1 MAPKGSGAAY
11 RISVEKKERAHGVSF
26 QVRLLAKDGSS
37 LHGPLRDSR
46 AAVAADRER
55 IAHAPDWRAELRRL
69 LQEPAQVDGEGPQ
82 TPQRQLED
90 PGRRRMTGKRAAS
103 PRPPPTP
110 GAPSKT
116 RLQTLGTPAAGARG
130 RRTPGSAR
138 SRGPTPRTAGGKQD
152 RFAMTF
158 QDVLAFHKQRDRM
171 PLRKHGGPENDLARR
186 WGKARRPAKLTPA
199 ARGLMMRVY
208 ALAAQAEAAKQ
219 RDSRAARAEQAL
231 LMLHQHWCEGND
243 VHDED
248 RWRQPALHR
257 SRGGQRPYPC
267 LSNLCNTCYLNAP
280 LQCLLHCPAA
290 RAALLGVEGEG
301 EPLVVQDPGATAATR
316 ARLRVD
322 SWSPRAL
329 VEAFIAKHRFEYE
342 LGGCAGASGAL
353 VDMMQDAPSL
363 HNLFHFISSNG
374 EEEVVMR
381 PPYFVDGADDG
392 DDAISPQEFM
402 GIVEGTQKLN
412 MRDLIRR
419 GTSMRALATRPE
431 VLAVYVDPRW
441 RRGDTLFYMSGIG
454 HLPDWGDVPEVA
466 LQVGG
471 EDVVYRL
478 RSYVQCKLP
487 EEKSI
492 APAGLLTDPEGH
504 YVAHFEEGGEWC
516 TADDLGDRAHVARR
530 PPGTHHAMPVLVF
543 LEPVDSRAARAAE
556 CPWPPGQVVDSAG
569 GAGDEGDVSAD
580 GEGCPRL
587 DGGKRLR
594 LRGKQSAAGRQ
605 QSRAGRQQ
613 SRAGRQQERQQS
625 RAGRQQSR
633 AGRQQERQQSRAGR
647 QQSRDDQKRGCRP
660 EEVLRQGRKLK
671 SKGDNADGSRHDAQ
685 NNAAAPVLRSSREA
699 KSLQAA
705 CDARREC
712 GDLFLLL
719 HLLEPLATA
728 DDLLK
733 HYPDFFVYAGDDCAN
748 RWATF
753 LRAPDRPDRLAG
765 RLREA
770 LGVAEEEISDAK
782 RRLESGEWHMHHVA
796 ELLDERLNS
805 AHSAHS
811 AAAAVRLAVG
821 DGPGAQDDGNP
832 LRAHLADAWQHR
844 PCDRGP
850 PRHSAMPARLRDRS
864 EWFQCPAPALH
875 YACRMC
881 EAEFP
886 NREAFKARQGRVHGG
901 QRWYQS
907 QHVARCELEPYQPS
921 PTEER
926 QVVAR
931 FHMSQCCATVDPV
944 DEPFVPKPEPEV
956 QKQLLHAEII
966 GRIIGKIGQWGP
978 AEEVSRQ
985 AADAAESAALAQAA
999 CQTRE
1004 PRAFKACVCSAMQQR
1019 SENLHSE
1026 YLVGDKCTIK
1036 DRAQF
1041 ADCLSAEWYHQRWP
1055 LIPRDEL
1062 MSSAVD
1068 FPRDDCEG
1076 SPTSTKILL
1085 HKRRVPPEALEGKVP
1100 VRVCDDCRGDLWS
1113 DRPRVP
1119 LMALVN
1125 DLWLGRHHPLLRKAA
1140 LAHQMLLALG
1150 RAVSTKIY
1158 LSSKGADK
1166 AVRQGAAIVF
1176 GNGIVDH
1183 AMRSF
1188 PPEPDMLGDT
1198 FVAVFAGADDDEEGI
1213 PLTEEQKQERALRAT
1228 REEVALHVD
1237 KAEYDAQARLLKQR
1251 NYVCND
1257 PGVQCRSDHVD
1268 RFPRQPGVPDFTL
1281 ACAKYVPTDAALDDV
1296 AQAQGPASATTGAQ
1310 AEMSA
1315 AAEDAQE
1322 LTKWLSVLED
1332 HMDDVSELAPLPA
1345 LQGML
1350 ERMESQ
1356 AGRVVAN
1363 ELMSRLEDQGG
1374 GDRALQL
1381 DEIGR
1386 HRLRDLCQE
1395 FHARCR
1401 KISPGEDMAKLRWR
1415 VQALETNNCQAEEGA
1430 GDPARPAGV
1439 AGTPAEDDPRSL
1451 QGPPSPDGQRKAK
1464 LRVPTSRKA
1473 ESWWNPKYWSIARPT
1488 DFCYGDCAW
1497 GLGQLPPDGDE
1508 GPQKQKEGRLCF
1520 SVAHFIKNLLTR
1532 EETEYDVPADEEK
1545 YVARPI
1551 SRFRSSWYDV
1561 HLLCSFWRVTET
1573 TNSTYTFMKTPGAFG
1588 AARACADITPE
1599 MIEEVQLRAQQTGGK
1614 ATLRGILKDKDTPNE
1629 VRKAFA
1635 TLGQAAASQVGSD
1648 GHRRELRGEGEAYAL
1663 RFGPPVQFVTPNLAD
1678 TKQPLILIV
1687 QGEEYTFDNDLTEA
1701 EQVTFSEMSQR
1712 IAVDP
1717 VGQAV
1722 VFELMMRLFFV
1733 HVLGLRPETV
1743 GWRRGE
1749 VRKASEHWISD
1760 GVAAD
1765 LMGVPTVFG
1774 PLAAAFGPVEAQGR
1788 GSLHP
1793 RILIWLLQGQL
1804 RVLLDMLQRDEARFQ
1819 ERLNLWMRQVLQAV
1833 VATQQSAVELL
1844 PLQLQGG
1851 ENKCGVAVPPLPFGP
1866 NEKRYFR
1873 ADGGAEM
1880 ATAEQL
1886 GVEGETEPQELWFY
1900 EPKVDD
1906 YHRAIRPDLPLRNND
1921 GEAVDGD
1928 AAWTEQR
1935 AAENKGYWRRPLS
1948 SSASGIFPRYRGGGT
1963 LAESLPSDEW
1973 IREMCRDARELVIGC
1988 GIHVCSPS
1996 CYKYHSD
2003 ETRGV
2008 QICRHNFYNLVTL
2021 CTWPE
2026 GGDSQECR
2034 LRTRG
2039 MALRGCIGIF
2049 RETDYGMAG
2058 RVAIFQLHPG
2068 ETSTKYAAVVSARC
2082 NVDVQDMTG
2091 APPRLWMDASELEPP
2106 AIEEDRKSYNHGLYP
2121 QRYADFSVGAR
2132 DDWGWFQHLNTT
2144 SAEKELANRDS
2155 PAVDD
2160 GDVARADLQGDL
2172 ERHALATFVDAH
2184 NTSYCVNSYTTKV
2197 NPSMDDVLCK
2207 LLDGVRRLKSQWDD
2221 REAQAAGGAGDEAQS
2236 TAAGK
2241 RKEDFKRTLQVLARF
2256 ETCFRRASWKS
2267 GSEMVFP
2274 MLFGHLSFMTHR
2286 CWKVFMRKSIYL
2298 AAESWSRRYGQ
2309 ADAAESAPAASI
2321 TYAVPGTGQQVTM
2334 PGWREVQR
2342 EGETVYV
2349 SPDGEE
2355 FDAIEYAHQAFQIA
2369 NASGGSMRDVT
2380 KALNRMREGEAEEVP
2395 EAPGP
2400 TVEGLAQGKFRGAV
2414 LSQHDDWMHRGDHP
2428 IVRDMSLYVYSIWV
2442 YRVELPLHALPAG
2455 ELDPEGSGG
2464 RTLHVDIAFDS
2475 SYSAARNWAQR
2486 LAVEPRIPKADGF
2499 QFVSA
2504 ESNVETHYLM
2514 KSVLL
2519 RPVHLPDADGPNDT
2533 KELRY
2538 LRAYEHLRAAPE
2550 GELEWPAQP

>member
-1 MAPKGSGAAY
+1 MARAAGAAAL
-11 RISVEKKERAHGVSF
+11 RGTRPTRPLTDDLRSWT
-26 QVRLLAKDGSS
+26 
-37 LHGPLRDSR
+37 GPLSR
-46 AAVAADRER
+46 GDRPESETLQLARNFAAATADKVCLLRMPETER
-55 IAHAPDWRAELRRL
+55 RAELRRL
-69 LQEPAQVDGEGPQ
+69 RAQHAQCPGDGPQ
-82 TPQRQLED
+82 TPRRQQD
-90 PGRRRMTGKRAAS
+90 CPPRRRRHPGIGPEAGRSADTGRLGRGQAPPADSRDCS
-103 PRPPPTP
+103 PP
-110 GAPSKT
+110 GPDSSDS
-116 RLQTLGTPAAGARG
+116 G
-130 RRTPGSAR
+130 
-138 SRGPTPRTAGGKQD
+138 RGPED
-152 RFAMTF
+152 
-158 QDVLAFHKQRDRM
+158 
-171 PLRKHGGPENDLARR
+171 DLARR
-186 WGKARRPAKLTPA
+186 WQRWRGTSRLQPA
-199 ARGLMMRVY
+199 AQVLKERID
-208 ALAAQAEAAKQ
+208 ALVQAGRE
-219 RDSRAARAEQAL
+219 SRLEDERAEGAEQAL
-231 LMLHQHWCEGND
+231 RMLHQHWREGND

-248 RWRQPALHR
+248 RWRHPALHR
-257 SRGGQRPYPC
+257 SRGGQRPYPG

-280 LQCLLHCPAA
+280 LQCLPHCPAA
-290 RAALLGVEGEG
+290 RAALLGAEGQG
-301 EPLVVQDPGATAATR
+301 EPLILQELRALATACVRGAPPSL
-316 ARLRVD
+316 AEGDGGAAPAPARVD
-322 SWSPRAL
+322 RWSPH
-329 VEAFIAKHRFEYE
+329 AFVDAFLAKHWVDFK
-342 LGGCAGASGAL
+342 LGRYADASEAL
-353 VDMMQDAPSL
+353 SFILEDAPGLASL
-363 HNLFHFISSNG
+363 FQTG
-374 EEEVVMR
+374 CDEEAMMR
-381 PPYFVDGADDG
+381 LPAFVDGADDG
-392 DDAISPQEFM
+392 DDALSPQDFFLDGGAQRLDVRE
-402 GIVEGTQKLN
+402 L
-412 MRDLIRR
+412 LRR
-419 GTSMRALATRPE
+419 GASM
-431 VLAVYVDPRW
+431 
-441 RRGDTLFYMSGIG
+441 
-454 HLPDWGDVPEVA
+454 
-466 LQVGG
+466 GG
-471 EDVVYRL
+471 RL
-478 RSYVQCKLP
+478 RSKP
-487 EEKSI
+487 ELLAVHVPQRWERGDGAALFLGGCDI
-492 APAGLLTDPEGH
+492 APYWGDLPEGH
-504 YVAHFEEGGEWC
+504 FVAHFEEDGSWY
-516 TADDLGDRAHVARR
+516 TAVDLGDRPHVVQWA
-530 PPGTHHAMPVLVF
+530 PGTEHKIPCMIF
-543 LEPVDSRAARAAE
+543 LEKVDSRAARAEA
-556 CPWPPGQVVDSAG
+556 CPWPPGPVVDGAEGAG
-569 GAGDEGDVSAD
+569 GDGDGDADGEDSPGLDGECDEEEEDGAGDAGVPGARKRPAASTRSGA
-580 GEGCPRL
+580 PAT
-587 DGGKRLR
+587 KRLR

-613 SRAGRQQERQQS
+613 SRAGRQQQQSRAGSQQSRAGRRQQQS
-625 RAGRQQSR
+625 RAGRQQAR
-633 AGRQQERQQSRAGR
+633 E
-647 QQSRDDQKRGCRP
+647 DQKRGCKP
-660 EEVLRQGRKLK
+660 EEVLRQGRKPK
-671 SKGDNADGSRHDAQ
+671 SKCDNADGSRQDSQ

-699 KSLQAA
+699 KSLQTASEE
-705 CDARREC
+705 RRLC

-719 HLLEPLATA
+719 HLLEPLVAA

-733 HYPDFFVYAGDDCAN
+733 HYPDFFVYAGDDCTR

-753 LRAPDRPDRLAG
+753 LQAPDRPDKLAG
-765 RLREA
+765 TP
-770 LGVAEEEISDAK
+770 
-782 RRLESGEWHMHHVA
+782 ESGEWHVHHVA
-796 ELLDERLNS
+796 ELLDERLGS
-805 AHSAHS
+805 AHGAPSV
-811 AAAAVRLAVG
+811 AAAARLAASDASAALG
-821 DGPGAQDDGNP
+821 DGNP
-832 LRAHLADAWQHR
+832 LRAHLAEAWQR
-844 PCDRGP
+844 
-850 PRHSAMPARLRDRS
+850 
-864 EWFQCPAPALH
+864 
-875 YACRMC
+875 
-881 EAEFP
+881 
-886 NREAFKARQGRVHGG
+886 REAFKARQGRVHGG

-907 QHVARCELEPYQPS
+907 QYVARCELGPYQPS

-931 FHMSQCCATVDPV
+931 FHISQCCATVDPV

-966 GRIIGKIGQWGP
+966 GRIAGKIGQGGP
-978 AEEVSRQ
+978 AEEISLQ
-985 AADAAESAALAQAA
+985 AAGAAESAARAQAA
-999 CQTRE
+999 CQARG
-1004 PRAFKACVCSAMQQR
+1004 PRAFQACVCCAMQQW

-1062 MSSAVD
+1062 MSSAVN
-1068 FPRDDCEG
+1068 FPHDDCEG

-1100 VRVCDDCRGDLWS
+1100 VKVCDDCRKVLWS
-1113 DRPRVP
+1113 DHPKVP

-1140 LAHQMLLALG
+1140 LAHQLLLALG
-1150 RAVSTKIY
+1150 RVVSTKIY

-1166 AVRQGAAIVF
+1166 AVRQEQQSRRQKFLQYAMQGTAIVF
-1176 GNGIVDH
+1176 GNGNVDH
-1183 AMRSF
+1183 ATRSF
-1188 PPEPDMLGDT
+1188 PPEPDMLRDT
-1198 FVAVFAGADDDEEGI
+1198 FVAVCAGADDDEEGA
-1213 PLTEEQKQERALRAT
+1213 PLTEEQKQERALRAM

-1237 KAEYDAQARLLKQR
+1237 KAEYDAQARLLKQH
-1251 NYVCND
+1251 NYVYND
-1257 PGVQCRSDHVD
+1257 PGVQYRSDLVD
-1268 RFPRQPGVPDFTL
+1268 RFPPQPGVPDFML

-1332 HMDDVSELAPLPA
+1332 HMDDVSELTSLPA

-1374 GDRALQL
+1374 DDRALQL

-1386 HRLRDLCQE
+1386 CRLRDLCQE

-1401 KISPGEDMAKLRWR
+1401 KISPGEDMAKLHWR

-1430 GDPARPAGV
+1430 GDLARSAGV

-1451 QGPPSPDGQRKAK
+1451 QGPPGPDGQRK
-1464 LRVPTSRKA
+1464 
-1473 ESWWNPKYWSIARPT
+1473 ARPT
-1488 DFCYGDCAW
+1488 DFCYRDCAW

-1508 GPQKQKEGRLCF
+1508 DPQRQKEARLCF

-1532 EETEYDVPADEEK
+1532 EEMEYDVPSDEEK
-1545 YVARPI
+1545 HVARPI
-1551 SRFRSSWYDV
+1551 SRFRSCWYDA

-1614 ATLRGILKDKDTPNE
+1614 ATLHGILKDKDTPNE

-1635 TLGQAAASQVGSD
+1635 TLGQATAGQVGSD
-1648 GHRRELRGEGEAYAL
+1648 GHRRELRGEGEAHAL

-1712 IAVDP
+1712 ITADP

-1765 LMGVPTVFG
+1765 LMGAPTVFG

-1793 RILIWLLQGQL
+1793 HILIWLLQGQL

-1819 ERLNLWMRQVLQAV
+1819 ERLNLWMRQVVQAV

-1851 ENKCGVAVPPLPFGP
+1851 ENKCGVTVPPLPFGP

-1886 GVEGETEPQELWFY
+1886 GDGGETEPQELWFY
-1900 EPKVDD
+1900 E
-1906 YHRAIRPDLPLRNND
+1906 
-1921 GEAVDGD
+1921 
-1928 AAWTEQR
+1928 
-1935 AAENKGYWRRPLS
+1935 
-1948 SSASGIFPRYRGGGT
+1948 SGF
-1963 LAESLPSDEW
+1963 A
-1973 IREMCRDARELVIGC
+1973 MCRDVRELVIGC

-2003 ETRGV
+2003 RTRGS
-2008 QICRHNFYNLVTL
+2008 QICRHNFYNLVKL
-2021 CTWPE
+2021 CTWTE
-2026 GGDSQECR
+2026 GEDSRECR

-2039 MALRGCIGIF
+2039 KALRGCIGIF

-2058 RVAIFQLHPG
+2058 RIVTFQLHPG
-2068 ETSTKYAAVVSARC
+2068 ETSTKYAALVAARC
-2082 NVDVQDMTG
+2082 NVDVQDMRRVL
-2091 APPRLWMDASELEPP
+2091 PPRLWMDASELEPP
-2106 AIEEDRKSYNHGLYP
+2106 ANEEDRKSYNHGLYP

-2132 DDWGWFQHLNTT
+2132 EDWGWFQHLNTT
-2144 SAEKELANRDS
+2144 PAEKWDLVVLTDLHGIYRTLANRDS
-2155 PAVDD
+2155 PAVDS
-2160 GDVARADLQGDL
+2160 GDAARADLQRDL

-2184 NTSYCVNSYTTKV
+2184 NTSYYVNSYTTKV
-2197 NPSMDDVLCK
+2197 KPSMDDVLCK

-2221 REAQAAGGAGDEAQS
+2221 KEAQAAGDAGDEAQS

-2274 MLFGHLSFMTHR
+2274 MLFGHLSFMSHR

-2298 AAESWSRRYGQ
+2298 AAETWRRRHGQ
-2309 ADAAESAPAASI
+2309 ADTAESAPAASI
-2321 TYAVPGTGQQVTM
+2321 TYAVPGTGQQVAM

-2355 FDAIEYAHQAFQIA
+2355 FDTIEYAHQAFQIA
-2369 NASGGSMRDVT
+2369 SASGSSLRDVT
-2380 KALNRMREGEAEEVP
+2380 KALNKLREGEAEEVP

-2475 SYSAARNWAQR
+2475 SYSAARNWTQR
-2486 LAVEPRIPKADGF
+2486 LAVEPRIPKAEGF

-2538 LRAYEHLRAAPE
+2538 LRAYEHLCAAPE
-2550 GELEWPAQP
+2550 GEP

>member
-1 MAPKGSGAAY
+1 
-11 RISVEKKERAHGVSF
+11 
-26 QVRLLAKDGSS
+26 
-37 LHGPLRDSR
+37 
-46 AAVAADRER
+46 
-55 IAHAPDWRAELRRL
+55 ELR
-69 LQEPAQVDGEGPQ
+69 
-82 TPQRQLED
+82 
-90 PGRRRMTGKRAAS
+90 
-103 PRPPPTP
+103 
-110 GAPSKT
+110 
-116 RLQTLGTPAAGARG
+116 
-130 RRTPGSAR
+130 
-138 SRGPTPRTAGGKQD
+138 
-152 RFAMTF
+152 
-158 QDVLAFHKQRDRM
+158 
-171 PLRKHGGPENDLARR
+171 
-186 WGKARRPAKLTPA
+186 
-199 ARGLMMRVY
+199 
-208 ALAAQAEAAKQ
+208 ALAAACVRGVPPPAEDVGGAAPAPV
-219 RDSRAARAEQAL
+219 RL
-231 LMLHQHWCEGND
+231 
-243 VHDED
+243 D
-248 RWRQPALHR
+248 RWSPHAF
-257 SRGGQRPYPC
+257 
-267 LSNLCNTCYLNAP
+267 
-280 LQCLLHCPAA
+280 
-290 RAALLGVEGEG
+290 
-301 EPLVVQDPGATAATR
+301 
-316 ARLRVD
+316 VD
-322 SWSPRAL
+322 
-329 VEAFIAKHRFEYE
+329 AFLAKHWVDFR
-342 LGGCAGASGAL
+342 LGKCADASEAL
-353 VDMMQDAPSL
+353 SFILEDAPGLASL
-363 HNLFHFISSNG
+363 FQTG
-374 EEEVVMR
+374 CDEEAMMR
-381 PPYFVDGADDG
+381 LPAFVDEADDG
-392 DDAISPQEFM
+392 DDALSPQDFFLDGGAQRLDVRE
-402 GIVEGTQKLN
+402 L
-412 MRDLIRR
+412 LRR
-419 GTSMRALATRPE
+419 GASMGGRLRSKPE
-431 VLAVYVDPRW
+431 LLAVHVPQRW
-441 RRGDTLFYMSGIG
+441 ERGDGTALFFGGCDIAAY
-454 HLPDWGDVPEVA
+454 WGELLEVA
-466 LQVGG
+466 LRAGE
-471 EDVVYRL
+471 EDVAYRL
-478 RSYVQCKLP
+478 RAYVQY
-487 EEKSI
+487 I
-492 APAGLLTDPEGH
+492 APEGSNAVPSHVLNDPQGH
-504 YVAHFEEGGEWC
+504 FVAHFEEDGSWY
-516 TADDLGDRAHVARR
+516 TADDLGDRPHVVQWA
-530 PPGTHHAMPVLVF
+530 PGTEHKIPCIIF
-543 LEPVDSRAARAAE
+543 LEKVGSRAARFAA
-556 CPWPPGQVVDSAG
+556 CPWPPGPVVDSAEGGDGDVDAGGEDSLGLGGASDMDEGG
-569 GAGDEGDVSAD
+569 GAGDVGALGARKRPAASARS
-580 GEGCPRL
+580 GAPPK
-587 DGGKRLR
+587 KRLR
-594 LRGKQSAAGRQ
+594 LRGKQSVAGRRDGRSRAGRQQQ
-605 QSRAGRQQ
+605 QSRAGRQQQQ
-613 SRAGRQQERQQS
+613 SRAGRQQEDKQ
-625 RAGRQQSR
+625 
-633 AGRQQERQQSRAGR
+633 
-647 QQSRDDQKRGCRP
+647 RGCKP
-660 EEVLRQGRKLK
+660 EETLRQGRRPK
-671 SKGDNADGSRHDAQ
+671 SKGDNADGSRQDAQ
-685 NNAAAPVLRSSREA
+685 NNAAAPVLRSGREA

-705 CDARREC
+705 GEERRKC

-719 HLLEPLATA
+719 HLLEPLAAA
-728 DDLLK
+728 DDLLR
-733 HYPDFFVYAGDDCAN
+733 HYPDFFVYAGDDCTK

-753 LRAPDRPDRLAG
+753 LQAPDRPEKLAG

-770 LGVAEEEISDAK
+770 LGVTEEEISDGK
-782 RRLESGEWHMHHVA
+782 RRLETGEWHVHHVA
-796 ELLDERLNS
+796 ELLDERLDPARS
-805 AHSAHS
+805 THSV
-811 AAAAVRLAVG
+811 AAAVRLAAG
-821 DGPGAQDDGNP
+821 EGSAALGDGNP
-832 LRAHLADAWQHR
+832 LRAHLSDAWQRR
-844 PCDRGP
+844 PCNRGP

-864 EWFQCPAPALH
+864 DWFQCPAPALQ

-886 NREAFKARQGRVHGG
+886 NREAFKAHQSRVHGG

-907 QHVARCELEPYQPS
+907 QYVARCELEPYQPS

-931 FHMSQCCATVDPV
+931 FHISQSCATVDPV
-944 DEPFVPKPEPEV
+944 DEPFVPKLNSEV
-956 QKQLLHAEII
+956 QKQLLHSEIV
-966 GRIIGKIGQWGP
+966 GRIAGEIGQAP
-978 AEEVSRQ
+978 LSEEVSRQ
-985 AADAAESAALAQAA
+985 AADAAESAARALAA
-999 CQTRE
+999 CQARE
-1004 PRAFKACVCSAMQQR
+1004 PRAFQACVCCAMQQW

-1026 YLVGDKCTIK
+1026 LLVGDKCAIK

-1068 FPRDDCEG
+1068 FPHDDCEG

-1100 VRVCDDCRGDLWS
+1100 VKVCEDCRRDLWS
-1113 DRPRVP
+1113 DHPKVP

-1140 LAHQMLLALG
+1140 LAHQLLLALG
-1150 RAVSTKIY
+1150 RVVSTKIY

-1166 AVRQGAAIVF
+1166 AVRQEQQSWRQKFLQYAMQGTAIVF
-1176 GNGIVDH
+1176 GNGNVDH

-1213 PLTEEQKQERALRAT
+1213 PLTDEQKQERALRAM

-1237 KAEYDAQARLLKQR
+1237 KAEYDAQARLLKQH
-1251 NYVCND
+1251 NYVYND
-1257 PGVQCRSDHVD
+1257 PSVQYRSDLVD
-1268 RFPRQPGVPDFTL
+1268 RFPPQPGVPDFML
-1281 ACAKYVPTDAALDDV
+1281 ACAKYVSTDAALDDV

-1332 HMDDVSELAPLPA
+1332 HMDDVSELTSLPA

-1374 GDRALQL
+1374 EDRALQL

-1401 KISPGEDMAKLRWR
+1401 KISPGEDMAKLHWR
-1415 VQALETNNCQAEEGA
+1415 VQALETNNCQAEESVS
-1430 GDPARPAGV
+1430 DLARSAGV
-1439 AGTPAEDDPRSL
+1439 AGTPAEEDPRPL
-1451 QGPPSPDGQRKAK
+1451 QGPPGSDGQRKAR

-1508 GPQKQKEGRLCF
+1508 DPQKQKEARLCF

-1532 EETEYDVPADEEK
+1532 EEMEYDVPADDEK

-1573 TNSTYTFMKTPGAFG
+1573 TNSTYAFMKTPGAFG

-1614 ATLRGILKDKDTPNE
+1614 ATLHGILKDKDTPNE

-1635 TLGQAAASQVGSD
+1635 TLGQATASQVGSD
-1648 GHRRELRGEGEAYAL
+1648 GHRRELRGEGEAYTL

-1687 QGEEYTFDNDLTEA
+1687 QGEEYAFDNDLTEA

-1712 IAVDP
+1712 IAADP

-1749 VRKASEHWISD
+1749 VRKASEHWVSD

-1765 LMGVPTVFG
+1765 LMGAPTVFG

-1793 RILIWLLQGQL
+1793 HILIWLLQGQL
-1804 RVLLDMLQRDEARFQ
+1804 RVLLDMLQRGEARFQ
-1819 ERLNLWMRQVLQAV
+1819 ERLNLWMRQVVQAV

-1886 GVEGETEPQELWFY
+1886 GAEGETEPQELWFY
-1900 EPKVDD
+1900 VPKVDD
-1906 YHRAIRPDLPLRNND
+1906 YHRAIRPDLPLRNNK
-1921 GEAVDGD
+1921 GETVDGD

-1935 AAENKGYWRRPLS
+1935 AAESKGYWRQPLS

-1963 LAESLPSDEW
+1963 LAESLPSEEW
-1973 IREMCRDARELVIGC
+1973 IREMCHDARELVIGC

-2003 ETRGV
+2003 KTRGT
-2008 QICRHNFYNLVTL
+2008 QICRHNFYNIVTL

-2026 GGDSQECR
+2026 GGEDSQECR

-2039 MALRGCIGIF
+2039 KALRGCIGIY

-2058 RVAIFQLHPG
+2058 RIAPIQLHPG

-2082 NVDVQDMTG
+2082 NVDVQDMRRVL
-2091 APPRLWMDASELEPP
+2091 PPHLWMEASELEPP
-2106 AIEEDRKSYNHGLYP
+2106 ANEEDRKSYNHGLYP

-2132 DDWGWFQHLNTT
+2132 EDWGWFQHLNTT
-2144 SAEKELANRDS
+2144 SAEKWDPVVVTDWHEIFSELANLDCL
-2155 PAVDD
+2155 AVDSD
-2160 GDVARADLQGDL
+2160 SAARANLQRDL

-2184 NTSYCVNSYTTKV
+2184 NTSYYVNSYTTKV

-2241 RKEDFKRTLQVLARF
+2241 RREDFKRTLQVLARF

-2298 AAESWSRRYGQ
+2298 AAESWRRRYGQ
-2309 ADAAESAPAASI
+2309 ADTAESAPAASI
-2321 TYAVPGTGQQVTM
+2321 THAVPGTGQQVAM

-2342 EGETVYV
+2342 EGEAVYI

-2355 FDAIEYAHQAFQIA
+2355 FDTIEYAHQAFQIA
-2369 NASGGSMRDVT
+2369 SASGGSLRDVT

-2395 EAPGP
+2395 ETPGP

-2442 YRVELPLHALPAG
+2442 YRAELPLHAPPAG

-2475 SYSAARNWAQR
+2475 SYSAARNWTQR
-2486 LAVEPRIPKADGF
+2486 LAVEPRIPKPDGF
-2499 QFVSA
+2499 QFVSV
-2504 ESNVETHYLM
+2504 ESNAETHYLM

-2519 RPVHLPDADGPNDT
+2519 RPVHLPDADVPNDT

-2538 LRAYEHLRAAPE
+2538 LRAYEHLCAAPE
-2550 GELEWPAQP
+2550 GEPEWPAQPCAQCAELGNWLDSMLTVQEYLALETTKTAANFDGISKVEAQGIRAQDGFAKLGANVVLEHHFDPETLGQILRFDTAERTQAFVKELKKAVMKMFCNTPLVFELQASNRFKDTKLRDLMAFLRKPGKQGGPI

>member
-1 MAPKGSGAAY
+1 GGVWEAVGLGFSPSLEELRALATACVRGAPPSLAEGDGGAAPAPA
-11 RISVEKKERAHGVSF
+11 RVDRWSPHAFVDAF
-26 QVRLLAKDGSS
+26 LAKHWVDFKLG
-37 LHGPLRDSR
+37 RY
-46 AAVAADRER
+46 ADASEALSF
-55 IAHAPDWRAELRRL
+55 I
-69 LQEPAQVDGEGPQ
+69 
-82 TPQRQLED
+82 LED
-90 PGRRRMTGKRAAS
+90 APGLASLFQTGCDEEA
-103 PRPPPTP
+103 
-110 GAPSKT
+110 
-116 RLQTLGTPAAGARG
+116 
-130 RRTPGSAR
+130 
-138 SRGPTPRTAGGKQD
+138 
-152 RFAMTF
+152 
-158 QDVLAFHKQRDRM
+158 
-171 PLRKHGGPENDLARR
+171 
-186 WGKARRPAKLTPA
+186 
-199 ARGLMMRVY
+199 MMR
-208 ALAAQAEAAKQ
+208 L
-219 RDSRAARAEQAL
+219 
-231 LMLHQHWCEGND
+231 
-243 VHDED
+243 
-248 RWRQPALHR
+248 PA
-257 SRGGQRPYPC
+257 
-267 LSNLCNTCYLNAP
+267 
-280 LQCLLHCPAA
+280 
-290 RAALLGVEGEG
+290 
-301 EPLVVQDPGATAATR
+301 
-316 ARLRVD
+316 
-322 SWSPRAL
+322 
-329 VEAFIAKHRFEYE
+329 
-342 LGGCAGASGAL
+342 
-353 VDMMQDAPSL
+353 
-363 HNLFHFISSNG
+363 
-374 EEEVVMR
+374 
-381 PPYFVDGADDG
+381 FVDGADDG
-392 DDAISPQEFM
+392 DDALSPQDFFLDGGAQRLDVRE
-402 GIVEGTQKLN
+402 L
-412 MRDLIRR
+412 LRR
-419 GTSMRALATRPE
+419 GASMGGRLRSKPE
-431 VLAVYVDPRW
+431 LLAVHVPQRW
-441 RRGDTLFYMSGIG
+441 ERGDGAALFLGGCDIAPY
-454 HLPDWGDVPEVA
+454 WGDLPEVA
-466 LQVGG
+466 LRAGE
-471 EDVVYRL
+471 EDVAYRL
-478 RSYVQCKLP
+478 RAYVQYILP
-487 EEKSI
+487 EGSEAVPSHF
-492 APAGLLTDPEGH
+492 LNDPQGH
-504 YVAHFEEGGEWC
+504 FVAHFEEDGSWY
-516 TADDLGDRAHVARR
+516 TADDLGDRPHVVQWA
-530 PPGTHHAMPVLVF
+530 PGTEHKIPCMIF
-543 LEPVDSRAARAAE
+543 LEKVDSRAARAEA
-556 CPWPPGQVVDSAG
+556 CPWPPGPVVDGAEGAG
-569 GAGDEGDVSAD
+569 GDGDGDADGEDSPGLDGECDEEEDGAGDAGVPGARKRPAASTRSGA
-580 GEGCPRL
+580 PAK
-587 DGGKRLR
+587 KRLR

-613 SRAGRQQERQQS
+613 SRAGRQQQQS

-633 AGRQQERQQSRAGR
+633 AGRQQQQSRAGR
-647 QQSRDDQKRGCRP
+647 QQAREDQKRGCKP
-660 EEVLRQGRKLK
+660 EEVLRQGRKPK
-671 SKGDNADGSRHDAQ
+671 SKGDNADGSRQDAQ

-699 KSLQAA
+699 KSLQTASEE
-705 CDARREC
+705 RRLC

-719 HLLEPLATA
+719 HLLEPLVAA

-733 HYPDFFVYAGDDCAN
+733 HYPDFFVYAGDDCTR

-753 LRAPDRPDRLAG
+753 LQAPDRPDKLAG

-770 LGVAEEEISDAK
+770 LGVTENEISDAK
-782 RRLESGEWHMHHVA
+782 RRLESGEWHVHHVA
-796 ELLDERLNS
+796 ELLDERLGS
-805 AHSAHS
+805 AHGAPSV
-811 AAAAVRLAVG
+811 AAAARLAASDASAALG
-821 DGPGAQDDGNP
+821 DGNP
-832 LRAHLADAWQHR
+832 LRAHLAEAWQRR
-844 PCDRGP
+844 PCNRGP
-850 PRHSAMPARLRDRS
+850 PRRAAMPARLRDRS
-864 EWFQCPAPALH
+864 DWFQCPAPALH

-886 NREAFKARQGRVHGG
+886 NREAFKAHQGRVHGG

-907 QHVARCELEPYQPS
+907 QYVARCELEPYQPS
-921 PTEER
+921 PTEEG

-931 FHMSQCCATVDPV
+931 FHISQCCATVDPV

-966 GRIIGKIGQWGP
+966 GRIAGKIGQGGP
-978 AEEVSRQ
+978 AEEIPLQ
-985 AADAAESAALAQAA
+985 AAGAAESAARAQAA
-999 CQTRE
+999 CRARE
-1004 PRAFKACVCSAMQQR
+1004 PRAFQACVCCAMQQW

-1026 YLVGDKCTIK
+1026 YLVGDKCTVK

-1062 MSSAVD
+1062 MSSAVN
-1068 FPRDDCEG
+1068 FPHDDCEG

-1100 VRVCDDCRGDLWS
+1100 VKVCDDCRKVPWS
-1113 DRPRVP
+1113 DHPKVP

-1125 DLWLGRHHPLLRKAA
+1125 DLWLGRHRPLLRKAA
-1140 LAHQMLLALG
+1140 LAHQLLLALG
-1150 RAVSTKIY
+1150 RVVSTKIY

-1166 AVRQGAAIVF
+1166 AVRQEQQSWRQKFLQYAMQGTAIVF
-1176 GNGIVDH
+1176 GNGNVDH

-1188 PPEPDMLGDT
+1188 PPEPDMLRDT
-1198 FVAVFAGADDDEEGI
+1198 FVAVFAGADDDEEGA
-1213 PLTEEQKQERALRAT
+1213 PLTEEQKQERALRAM
-1228 REEVALHVD
+1228 REEVALRVD
-1237 KAEYDAQARLLKQR
+1237 KAECDAQARLLKQH

-1257 PGVQCRSDHVD
+1257 PGVQCRSDLVD
-1268 RFPRQPGVPDFTL
+1268 RFPPQPGVPDFML

-1296 AQAQGPASATTGAQ
+1296 AQSQGPASATTGAQ

-1332 HMDDVSELAPLPA
+1332 HMDDVSELTSLPA

-1374 GDRALQL
+1374 DDRALQL

-1386 HRLRDLCQE
+1386 GRLRDLCQE

-1401 KISPGEDMAKLRWR
+1401 KISPGEDMAKLHWR

-1430 GDPARPAGV
+1430 GDLARSAGV

-1451 QGPPSPDGQRKAK
+1451 QGPPGPDGQRKAR

-1488 DFCYGDCAW
+1488 DFCYGD
-1497 GLGQLPPDGDE
+1497 
-1508 GPQKQKEGRLCF
+1508 PQRQKEARLCF

-1532 EETEYDVPADEEK
+1532 EEMEYDVPSDEEK

-1551 SRFRSSWYDV
+1551 SRFRSCWYDV

-1573 TNSTYTFMKTPGAFG
+1573 TNSTYTLMKTPGAFG

-1599 MIEEVQLRAQQTGGK
+1599 MIEEVQLRAQQAGGK
-1614 ATLRGILKDKDTPNE
+1614 ATLHGILKDKDTPNE

-1635 TLGQAAASQVGSD
+1635 TLGQATAGQVGSD
-1648 GHRRELRGEGEAYAL
+1648 GHRRELRGEGEAYTL

-1712 IAVDP
+1712 ITADP

-1749 VRKASEHWISD
+1749 VRKASGHWISD

-1793 RILIWLLQGQL
+1793 HILIWLLQGQL

-1819 ERLNLWMRQVLQAV
+1819 ERLNLWMRQVVQAV

-1851 ENKCGVAVPPLPFGP
+1851 ENKCGVTVPPLPFGP
-1866 NEKRYFR
+1866 NEKQYFR

-1886 GVEGETEPQELWFY
+1886 GDGGETEPQELWFY

-1906 YHRAIRPDLPLRNND
+1906 YHRAIRPDLPLRNNG
-1921 GEAVDGD
+1921 GEIV
-1928 AAWTEQR
+1928 
-1935 AAENKGYWRRPLS
+1935 GYWRRPLS

-1963 LAESLPSDEW
+1963 LAKSLPSEEW
-1973 IREMCRDARELVIGC
+1973 IREMCRDVRELVIGC

-1996 CYKYHSD
+1996 CYKYKYHSD
-2003 ETRGV
+2003 RTRGS

-2021 CTWPE
+2021 CTWTE
-2026 GGDSQECR
+2026 GEDSRECR

-2039 MALRGCIGIF
+2039 KALRGCIGIF

-2058 RVAIFQLHPG
+2058 RIVTFQLHPG
-2068 ETSTKYAAVVSARC
+2068 ETSTKYAALVAARC
-2082 NVDVQDMTG
+2082 NVDVQDMRRVL
-2091 APPRLWMDASELEPP
+2091 PPRLWMDASELEPP
-2106 AIEEDRKSYNHGLYP
+2106 ANEEDRKSYNHGLYP

-2132 DDWGWFQHLNTT
+2132 EDWGWFQHLNTT
-2144 SAEKELANRDS
+2144 PAEKWDLVVVTDWHGIYRTLANRDS
-2155 PAVDD
+2155 PAVDS
-2160 GDVARADLQGDL
+2160 GDAARADLQRDL
-2172 ERHALATFVDAH
+2172 ERHALATFVGAH
-2184 NTSYCVNSYTTKV
+2184 NASYYVNSYTTKV

-2221 REAQAAGGAGDEAQS
+2221 KGAQAAGDAGDEAQS

-2298 AAESWSRRYGQ
+2298 AAESWRRRHGQ

-2321 TYAVPGTGQQVTM
+2321 TYAVPGTGQQVAM

-2355 FDAIEYAHQAFQIA
+2355 FDTIEYAHQAFQIA
-2369 NASGGSMRDVT
+2369 NASGSSLRDVT
-2380 KALNRMREGEAEEVP
+2380 KALNKLREGEAEEVP

-2475 SYSAARNWAQR
+2475 SYSAARNWTQR
-2486 LAVEPRIPKADGF
+2486 LAVEPRIPKAEGF

-2519 RPVHLPDADGPNDT
+2519 RPVRLPDADGPNDT

-2538 LRAYEHLRAAPE
+2538 LRAYEHLCAAPE
-2550 GELEWPAQP
+2550 GEP

>member
-1 MAPKGSGAAY
+1 DVGGAAP
-11 RISVEKKERAHGVSF
+11 AP
-26 QVRLLAKDGSS
+26 VRVDRWSPHAFVDAFLAKHFLFKLGRYED
-37 LHGPLRDSR
+37 
-46 AAVAADRER
+46 AREALSF
-55 IAHAPDWRAELRRL
+55 I
-69 LQEPAQVDGEGPQ
+69 
-82 TPQRQLED
+82 LED
-90 PGRRRMTGKRAAS
+90 APGLASLFQTGY
-103 PRPPPTP
+103 
-110 GAPSKT
+110 
-116 RLQTLGTPAAGARG
+116 
-130 RRTPGSAR
+130 
-138 SRGPTPRTAGGKQD
+138 D
-152 RFAMTF
+152 
-158 QDVLAFHKQRDRM
+158 D
-171 PLRKHGGPENDLARR
+171 
-186 WGKARRPAKLTPA
+186 
-199 ARGLMMRVY
+199 
-208 ALAAQAEAAKQ
+208 
-219 RDSRAARAEQAL
+219 
-231 LMLHQHWCEGND
+231 
-243 VHDED
+243 
-248 RWRQPALHR
+248 
-257 SRGGQRPYPC
+257 
-267 LSNLCNTCYLNAP
+267 
-280 LQCLLHCPAA
+280 
-290 RAALLGVEGEG
+290 
-301 EPLVVQDPGATAATR
+301 
-316 ARLRVD
+316 
-322 SWSPRAL
+322 
-329 VEAFIAKHRFEYE
+329 
-342 LGGCAGASGAL
+342 
-353 VDMMQDAPSL
+353 
-363 HNLFHFISSNG
+363 
-374 EEEVVMR
+374 EEVTMR
-381 PPYFVDGADDG
+381 LPAFVDGADDG
-392 DDAISPQEFM
+392 DDALSPQDFFLA
-402 GIVEGTQKLN
+402 GGAQRLD
-412 MRDLIRR
+412 MRELLRR
-419 GTSMRALATRPE
+419 GASMGGRLRSKPE
-431 VLAVYVDPRW
+431 LLAVHVPQRW
-441 RRGDTLFYMSGIG
+441 ERGDSTALYLGGCDIA
-454 HLPDWGDVPEVA
+454 PYWGELPEVA
-466 LQVGG
+466 LRAGE
-471 EDVVYRL
+471 EDVAYRL
-478 RSYVQCKLP
+478 RAYVQY
-487 EEKSI
+487 I
-492 APAGLLTDPEGH
+492 QPEGSEAVPSH
-504 YVAHFEEGGEWC
+504 VLNDPHGHFVAHFEEDGSWH
-516 TADDLGDRAHVARR
+516 TADDLGDRPHVVQWA
-530 PPGTHHAMPVLVF
+530 PGTQHKIPCMIF
-543 LEPVDSRAARAAE
+543 LEKVDSRAARAEA
-556 CPWPPGQVVDSAG
+556 CPWPPGPVVDGAG
-569 GAGDEGDVSAD
+569 GAGGDGDVDAGGEDSPGLD
-580 GEGCPRL
+580 GERG
-587 DGGKRLR
+587 DEQGGASDAGALGARKRPAASARIDAPPKKRPR
-594 LRGKQSAAGRQ
+594 LRGKQSRDGRQQRQSRAGRQQQ
-605 QSRAGRQQ
+605 QSRAGRQQQQSRAGRQQQQ
-613 SRAGRQQERQQS
+613 SRAGRQQERQQ
-625 RAGRQQSR
+625 
-633 AGRQQERQQSRAGR
+633 ERQ
-647 QQSRDDQKRGCRP
+647 DQKRGCKP
-660 EEVLRQGRKLK
+660 EEVLRQGRKPK
-671 SKGDNADGSRHDAQ
+671 SKGDNADGSRQDAQ

-719 HLLEPLATA
+719 HLLEPLAAA

-733 HYPDFFVYAGDDCAN
+733 QYPDFFVYAGDDCAR

-770 LGVAEEEISDAK
+770 LGVTEDEISDAK

-832 LRAHLADAWQHR
+832 LRAHLADAWQRR
-844 PCDRGP
+844 PCNRGP

-886 NREAFKARQGRVHGG
+886 NREAFKAHQGRVHGG

-907 QHVARCELEPYQPS
+907 QYVARCELEPYQPS

-931 FHMSQCCATVDPV
+931 FHISQCCATVDPV

-956 QKQLLHAEII
+956 QMQLLHAEII
-966 GRIIGKIGQWGP
+966 GRIIGKIGQGGP
-978 AEEVSRQ
+978 AEEISLQ
-985 AADAAESAALAQAA
+985 AAGAAEAAARAQAA
-999 CQTRE
+999 CQARE
-1004 PRAFKACVCSAMQQR
+1004 PRAFQACVCCAMQQW

-1026 YLVGDKCTIK
+1026 FLVGDKCTIK

-1068 FPRDDCEG
+1068 FPHDDCEG

-1085 HKRRVPPEALEGKVP
+1085 HRRRVPPEALEGKVP
-1100 VRVCDDCRGDLWS
+1100 VKVRDDCRRDLWS
-1113 DRPRVP
+1113 DHPKVP

-1150 RAVSTKIY
+1150 RVASTKIY

-1166 AVRQGAAIVF
+1166 AVRQEQQSRRQKFLQHAMQGTAIVF
-1176 GNGIVDH
+1176 GNGNADH
-1183 AMRSF
+1183 ATRSF
-1188 PPEPDMLGDT
+1188 PPEPDMLRDT

-1213 PLTEEQKQERALRAT
+1213 PLTEEQKQERALRAM

-1237 KAEYDAQARLLKQR
+1237 KAEYDAQARLLKQH
-1251 NYVCND
+1251 NYVYND
-1257 PGVQCRSDHVD
+1257 PGVQYRSDLVD
-1268 RFPRQPGVPDFTL
+1268 QFPPQPGVPDFML

-1332 HMDDVSELAPLPA
+1332 HMDDVSELTSLPA

-1374 GDRALQL
+1374 EDRALQL

-1401 KISPGEDMAKLRWR
+1401 KISPGEDMAKLHWR
-1415 VQALETNNCQAEEGA
+1415 VQALETNNCQAEDGV

-1451 QGPPSPDGQRKAK
+1451 QGPPGPDGQRKAR

-1473 ESWWNPKYWSIARPT
+1473 ESWWNPKYWSTARPT
-1488 DFCYGDCAW
+1488 NFCYGDCAW

-1508 GPQKQKEGRLCF
+1508 DPQKQKEGRLCF
-1520 SVAHFIKNLLTR
+1520 SVAHFINNLLTR
-1532 EETEYDVPADEEK
+1532 EEMEYDVPADEEK

-1599 MIEEVQLRAQQTGGK
+1599 TIEEVQLRAQQTGGK

-1635 TLGQAAASQVGSD
+1635 TLGQATASQVGPH
-1648 GHRRELRGEGEAYAL
+1648 GHRRELRGEGEAYTL
-1663 RFGPPVQFVTPNLAD
+1663 RFGPPAQFVTPNLAD
-1678 TKQPLILIV
+1678 TKQPLILIM
-1687 QGEEYTFDNDLTEA
+1687 QGEEYTFGNDLTDA

-1712 IAVDP
+1712 IAADP

-1733 HVLGLRPETV
+1733 HVLGLRPEAV

-1793 RILIWLLQGQL
+1793 HILIWLLQGQL

-1819 ERLNLWMRQVLQAV
+1819 ERLNLWMRQVVQAV

-1844 PLQLQGG
+1844 PLLLQGG

-1880 ATAEQL
+1880 VTAEQL
-1886 GVEGETEPQELWFY
+1886 GVEGETEPQELWLY
-1900 EPKVDD
+1900 EPKVDH

-1935 AAENKGYWRRPLS
+1935 AAENKGHWRRPLS

-1963 LAESLPSDEW
+1963 MAESLPSDEW

-2003 ETRGV
+2003 KTRGA

-2021 CTWPE
+2021 CTWPK

-2039 MALRGCIGIF
+2039 KALRGCIGIF
-2049 RETDYGMAG
+2049 RGTDYGMAG
-2058 RVAIFQLHPG
+2058 RIVTFQLHPG

-2082 NVDVQDMTG
+2082 NVDVQ
-2091 APPRLWMDASELEPP
+2091 
-2106 AIEEDRKSYNHGLYP
+2106 EDRESYKHGLYP

-2132 DDWGWFQHLNTT
+2132 EDWGWFQHLNTT
-2144 SAEKELANRDS
+2144 SAEKWDLVVVTDWHEIFRELANRDS
-2155 PAVDD
+2155 PAVDG
-2160 GDVARADLQGDL
+2160 GDAARADLQRDL

-2184 NTSYCVNSYTTKV
+2184 NTSYYVSSCTTKV

-2221 REAQAAGGAGDEAQS
+2221 RS

-2241 RKEDFKRTLQVLARF
+2241 RKEDFKRTLEVLARF

-2298 AAESWSRRYGQ
+2298 AAESWRRRYGQ
-2309 ADAAESAPAASI
+2309 ADTAESAPAASI
-2321 TYAVPGTGQQVTM
+2321 THAVPGTGQQVAM
-2334 PGWREVQR
+2334 PGWREVPR
-2342 EGETVYV
+2342 EGETVYF

-2355 FDAIEYAHQAFQIA
+2355 FDTIEYAHQAFQIA

-2380 KALNRMREGEAEEVP
+2380 KALNKMREGEAEEVP
-2395 EAPGP
+2395 EALGP
-2400 TVEGLAQGKFRGAV
+2400 TFEGLAQGKFRGAA

-2475 SYSAARNWAQR
+2475 SYSA
-2486 LAVEPRIPKADGF
+2486 DGF

-2504 ESNVETHYLM
+2504 KSNVETHYLM

-2519 RPVHLPDADGPNDT
+2519 WPVHLPDADGPNDT
-2533 KELRY
+2533 KELRH
-2538 LRAYEHLRAAPE
+2538 LRAYEHL
-2550 GELEWPAQP
+2550 

>member
-1 MAPKGSGAAY
+1 
-11 RISVEKKERAHGVSF
+11 
-26 QVRLLAKDGSS
+26 
-37 LHGPLRDSR
+37 
-46 AAVAADRER
+46 
-55 IAHAPDWRAELRRL
+55 ELRAL
-69 LQEPAQVDGEGPQ
+69 A
-82 TPQRQLED
+82 T
-90 PGRRRMTGKRAAS
+90 AC
-103 PRPPPTP
+103 
-110 GAPSKT
+110 
-116 RLQTLGTPAAGARG
+116 ARG
-130 RRTPGSAR
+130 VPPSLAEGD
-138 SRGPTPRTAGGKQD
+138 GG
-152 RFAMTF
+152 
-158 QDVLAFHKQRDRM
+158 
-171 PLRKHGGPENDLARR
+171 
-186 WGKARRPAKLTPA
+186 
-199 ARGLMMRVY
+199 
-208 ALAAQAEAAKQ
+208 EA
-219 RDSRAARAEQAL
+219 
-231 LMLHQHWCEGND
+231 
-243 VHDED
+243 
-248 RWRQPALHR
+248 
-257 SRGGQRPYPC
+257 
-267 LSNLCNTCYLNAP
+267 
-280 LQCLLHCPAA
+280 
-290 RAALLGVEGEG
+290 
-301 EPLVVQDPGATAATR
+301 R

-322 SWSPRAL
+322 RWSPRAL
-329 VEAFIAKHRFEYE
+329 VEAFIAKRRFECE
-342 LGGCAGASGAL
+342 LGRCAGASGAL
-353 VDMMQDAPSL
+353 VDVMQDAPSL
-363 HNLFHFISSNG
+363 HSLFHFISSNG

-381 PPYFVDGADDG
+381 LPYFVDGADDG

-402 GIVEGTQKLN
+402 SIVQGTQKLN
-412 MRDLIRR
+412 VRELIRR
-419 GTSMRALATRPE
+419 GASMGVLATRPE

-441 RRGDTLFYMSGIG
+441 RRGDTLFYMSGVGI
-454 HLPDWGDVPEVA
+454 LPDWGDVPEVA
-466 LQVGG
+466 MQVGG
-471 EDVVYRL
+471 GDVVYRL
-478 RSYVQCKLP
+478 RSYVQYKLP
-487 EEKSI
+487 EEKSV

-504 YVAHFEEGGEWC
+504 CVAHFEEGDEWY
-516 TADDLGDRAHVARR
+516 TADDLGDRPHVAQR
-530 PPGTHHAMPVLVF
+530 PPGTQHGMPVLVF
-543 LEPVDSRAARAAE
+543 LEPVGSRAARAAE

-569 GAGDEGDVSAD
+569 GAGDDGDVSAG
-580 GEGCPRL
+580 GEDCPRL
-587 DGGKRLR
+587 VGECEGEGGACDASLSGARKRPAASARSGAPARKRLR

-633 AGRQQERQQSRAGR
+633 AGRQQERQQSR
-647 QQSRDDQKRGCRP
+647 DDQKRGCRP
-660 EEVLRQGRKLK
+660 EEVLRQGRKPK
-671 SKGDNADGSRHDAQ
+671 SKGDDADGSRQDAQ
-685 NNAAAPVLRSSREA
+685 NNAAAPVLRSSRGA

-719 HLLEPLATA
+719 HMLEPLATA

-733 HYPDFFVYAGDDCAN
+733 HYLDFFVYAGDDCAN

-753 LRAPDRPDRLAG
+753 LRAPDRPDKLAG

-770 LGVAEEEISDAK
+770 LGVTEEEISDAE
-782 RRLESGEWHMHHVA
+782 RRLGSGEWHMHHVA

-805 AHSAHS
+805 ARSAHS
-811 AAAAVRLAVG
+811 VAAAVRSAVG
-821 DGPGAQDDGNP
+821 DGPGAQGDGNP
-832 LRAHLADAWQHR
+832 LRAHLAEAWQRR
-844 PCDRGP
+844 PCNRGP

-886 NREAFKARQGRVHGG
+886 NREAFKAHQGRVHGG
-901 QRWYQS
+901 QRWCQS
-907 QHVARCELEPYQPS
+907 QCVARCELEPYQPS

-931 FHMSQCCATVDPV
+931 FHISQCCATVDPV

-956 QKQLLHAEII
+956 QKQLLHAEIV
-966 GRIIGKIGQWGP
+966 GRIIGKIGQGGP
-978 AEEVSRQ
+978 AGEQ
-985 AADAAESAALAQAA
+985 AAIAAESAARALAA
-999 CQTRE
+999 CQARG
-1004 PRAFKACVCSAMQQR
+1004 PRAFQACVCCAMQQW

-1068 FPRDDCEG
+1068 FPHGDCEG
-1076 SPTSTKILL
+1076 SPTFTKILL

-1100 VRVCDDCRGDLWS
+1100 VKVCEDCRRDLWS
-1113 DRPRVP
+1113 DHPKVP

-1125 DLWLGRHHPLLRKAA
+1125 DLWLGRHRPLLRKAA

-1150 RAVSTKIY
+1150 RVVSTKIY
-1158 LSSKGADK
+1158 LSSKGADE
-1166 AVRQGAAIVF
+1166 AVRQEQQSWRQKFLQYAMQGTAIVF
-1176 GNGIVDH
+1176 GNGNVDH

-1188 PPEPDMLGDT
+1188 PPEPDMLRDT
-1198 FVAVFAGADDDEEGI
+1198 FVAVFAGADDDE
-1213 PLTEEQKQERALRAT
+1213 
-1228 REEVALHVD
+1228 
-1237 KAEYDAQARLLKQR
+1237 ARLLKQR

-1257 PGVQCRSDHVD
+1257 PGVQCRSDLVD
-1268 RFPRQPGVPDFTL
+1268 RFPPQPDVPDFVL
-1281 ACAKYVPTDAALDDV
+1281 ACAKYIPTDAALDDV
-1296 AQAQGPASATTGAQ
+1296 AQAQGPASATIGAQ

-1332 HMDDVSELAPLPA
+1332 HMDDVSELTSLPA

-1363 ELMSRLEDQGG
+1363 ELMSRLEEQGG
-1374 GDRALQL
+1374 EDRALRL

-1401 KISPGEDMAKLRWR
+1401 KIPPGEDMAKLHRR

-1430 GDPARPAGV
+1430 GDLARPAGV
-1439 AGTPAEDDPRSL
+1439 AGAPAEDDPRSL
-1451 QGPPSPDGQRKAK
+1451 QGPPGPDGQRKAR

-1473 ESWWNPKYWSIARPT
+1473 ESWWNPKYWSIARPA
-1488 DFCYGDCAW
+1488 DFCYG
-1497 GLGQLPPDGDE
+1497 
-1508 GPQKQKEGRLCF
+1508 KQKEGRLCF
-1520 SVAHFIKNLLTR
+1520 SVAHFINNLLTR
-1532 EETEYDVPADEEK
+1532 EEMEYDVPADVEK

-1614 ATLRGILKDKDTPNE
+1614 ATLHGILKDKGTPNE

-1635 TLGQAAASQVGSD
+1635 TLGQATASQVGSD
-1648 GHRRELRGEGEAYAL
+1648 GHRRELRGEGEAYTF

-1687 QGEEYTFDNDLTEA
+1687 QGEEYTFGNDLSEA

-1712 IAVDP
+1712 IAADP

-1722 VFELMMRLFFV
+1722 VFELMTRLFFV

-1743 GWRRGE
+1743 GWQRGE

-1793 RILIWLLQGQL
+1793 HILIWLLQGQL
-1804 RVLLDMLQRDEARFQ
+1804 RVLLGMLQRDEAHFQ
-1819 ERLNLWMRQVLQAV
+1819 ERLNLWMRQVVQAV

-1900 EPKVDD
+1900 EPRVDD

-1935 AAENKGYWRRPLS
+1935 AADNKGYWRRPLS

-1973 IREMCRDARELVIGC
+1973 IREMCRDVRELVIGC

-1996 CYKYHSD
+1996 CYKYYSD
-2003 ETRGV
+2003 KTRGS

-2021 CTWPE
+2021 RTWPE

-2039 MALRGCIGIF
+2039 KALRGCIGIF

-2058 RVAIFQLHPG
+2058 RIVTFQLHPG

-2082 NVDVQDMTG
+2082 NVDVQDMRRVL
-2091 APPRLWMDASELEPP
+2091 PPRLWMDASELEPP
-2106 AIEEDRKSYNHGLYP
+2106 ANEEDRKSYNHGLYP
-2121 QRYADFSVGAR
+2121 QRCADFSVGAR
-2132 DDWGWFQHLNTT
+2132 EDWGWFQHLNTT
-2144 SAEKELANRDS
+2144 SAEKWDLVVVTDWHEIFRELANRDS
-2155 PAVDD
+2155 PAVDG
-2160 GDVARADLQGDL
+2160 GDTARADLQRDL

-2184 NTSYCVNSYTTKV
+2184 NASYYVNSYTTKV

-2221 REAQAAGGAGDEAQS
+2221 RGAQAAGGAGDEAQS

-2256 ETCFRRASWKS
+2256 ETCLRRASWKS

-2298 AAESWSRRYGQ
+2298 AAESWRRRYGQ
-2309 ADAAESAPAASI
+2309 ADAAESAPTASI
-2321 TYAVPGTGQQVTM
+2321 TYAAPGTGQQVAM

-2369 NASGGSMRDVT
+2369 NASGGSLRDAT
-2380 KALNRMREGEAEEVP
+2380 KALNKMREGEAEEVP

-2442 YRVELPLHALPAG
+2442 YRVGLPLYALPAG
-2455 ELDPEGSGG
+2455 ELEPEGSGG

-2475 SYSAARNWAQR
+2475 SYSAARSWTQR
-2486 LAVEPRIPKADGF
+2486 LAVEPRIPRADGF
-2499 QFVSA
+2499 QFVGA
-2504 ESNVETHYLM
+2504 ESNLETHYLM

-2538 LRAYEHLRAAPE
+2538 LCAYEHLCAAPE
-2550 GELEWPAQP
+2550 

>member
-1 MAPKGSGAAY
+1 DVGGAA
-11 RISVEKKERAHGVSF
+11 
-26 QVRLLAKDGSS
+26 
-37 LHGPLRDSR
+37 P
-46 AAVAADRER
+46 
-55 IAHAPDWRAELRRL
+55 AP
-69 LQEPAQVDGEGPQ
+69 V
-82 TPQRQLED
+82 
-90 PGRRRMTGKRAAS
+90 
-103 PRPPPTP
+103 
-110 GAPSKT
+110 
-116 RLQTLGTPAAGARG
+116 
-130 RRTPGSAR
+130 
-138 SRGPTPRTAGGKQD
+138 
-152 RFAMTF
+152 
-158 QDVLAFHKQRDRM
+158 
-171 PLRKHGGPENDLARR
+171 
-186 WGKARRPAKLTPA
+186 
-199 ARGLMMRVY
+199 
-208 ALAAQAEAAKQ
+208 
-219 RDSRAARAEQAL
+219 
-231 LMLHQHWCEGND
+231 
-243 VHDED
+243 
-248 RWRQPALHR
+248 
-257 SRGGQRPYPC
+257 
-267 LSNLCNTCYLNAP
+267 
-280 LQCLLHCPAA
+280 
-290 RAALLGVEGEG
+290 
-301 EPLVVQDPGATAATR
+301 
-316 ARLRVD
+316 RVD
-322 SWSPRAL
+322 RWSPRAFVDAFL
-329 VEAFIAKHRFEYE
+329 AKLFLFKLGRYADAGEALSFILE
-342 LGGCAGASGAL
+342 
-353 VDMMQDAPSL
+353 DAPGLASL
-363 HNLFHFISSNG
+363 FQTG
-374 EEEVVMR
+374 YDEEVAMGL
-381 PPYFVDGADDG
+381 PAFVGGADDG
-392 DDAISPQEFM
+392 DGALSPQDFFLD
-402 GIVEGTQKLN
+402 GGAQRLD
-412 MRDLIRR
+412 MRELLRR
-419 GTSMRALATRPE
+419 GASMGGRLRSKPE
-431 VLAVYVDPRW
+431 LLAVHVPQKWEHGDGAVAPR
-441 RRGDTLFYMSGIG
+441 
-454 HLPDWGDVPEVA
+454 A
-466 LQVGG
+466 GG
-471 EDVVYRL
+471 EDVAYRL
-478 RSYVQCKLP
+478 RAYVQY
-487 EEKSI
+487 I
-492 APAGLLTDPEGH
+492 QPEGSEAVPSH
-504 YVAHFEEGGEWC
+504 VLNDPHGHFVAHFEEDGGWC
-516 TADDLGDRAHVARR
+516 TADDLGDRPRVVQWA
-530 PPGTHHAMPVLVF
+530 PGTEHKIPCVIF
-543 LEPVDSRAARAAE
+543 LEKVDSRAARAEA
-556 CPWPPGQVVDSAG
+556 CPWPPGPVVDGAEGAGGDGDGDADGEDRPGLGGASDMDEGG
-569 GAGDEGDVSAD
+569 GAGDVGGLGARKRPAASARS
-580 GEGCPRL
+580 GAPPT
-587 DGGKRLR
+587 KRLR
-594 LRGKQSAAGRQ
+594 LRGKQSVAGRQ
-605 QSRAGRQQ
+605 QSRAGRQQSRAVRQQERQQ

-625 RAGRQQSR
+625 RAGRQQNR
-633 AGRQQERQQSRAGR
+633 GGRQ
-647 QQSRDDQKRGCRP
+647 DQKRGCKP
-660 EEVLRQGRKLK
+660 EEVLRQGQRPK
-671 SKGDNADGSRHDAQ
+671 SKGDNADGSWQDAQ
-685 NNAAAPVLRSSREA
+685 NNAAALVLRSREA
-699 KSLQAA
+699 KGLQAA

-719 HLLEPLATA
+719 HLLEPLAAT

-733 HYPDFFVYAGDDCAN
+733 HCPDFFVYAGDDCAN

-753 LRAPDRPDRLAG
+753 LRAPDRLDKLAG

-770 LGVAEEEISDAK
+770 LGVTENEISDAK
-782 RRLESGEWHMHHVA
+782 RRPESGEWLMHHVA

-811 AAAAVRLAVG
+811 VAAAVRLAVG

-832 LRAHLADAWQHR
+832 LRAHLADAWQRR
-844 PCDRGP
+844 PCNRGP

-881 EAEFP
+881 GAEFP
-886 NREAFKARQGRVHGG
+886 NREAFKAHQGRVHGG

-907 QHVARCELEPYQPS
+907 QYVARCELEPSQPS

-931 FHMSQCCATVDPV
+931 FRISQCRATVDPV
-944 DEPFVPKPEPEV
+944 GEPFVPKPELEV
-956 QKQLLHAEII
+956 QKQLLHAEIV
-966 GRIIGKIGQWGP
+966 GRIIGKIGQGGP
-978 AEEVSRQ
+978 AEEISLQ
-985 AADAAESAALAQAA
+985 AAGAAESASRAQAA
-999 CQTRE
+999 CQARE
-1004 PRAFKACVCSAMQQR
+1004 PRAFQACVCCAMQQW

-1036 DRAQF
+1036 NRAQF
-1041 ADCLSAEWYHQRWP
+1041 ADCLSAEWHRQRWP

-1068 FPRDDCEG
+1068 FPRNDCEG
-1076 SPTSTKILL
+1076 SPKSTKILL
-1085 HKRRVPPEALEGKVP
+1085 HRRRVAPEALEGKVP
-1100 VRVCDDCRGDLWS
+1100 VKVRDDCRRDLWS
-1113 DRPRVP
+1113 DHPEVP
-1119 LMALVN
+1119 LMALVS
-1125 DLWLGRHHPLLRKAA
+1125 DLWLGRRHPLLREAA

-1150 RAVSTKIY
+1150 RVVSTKIY

-1166 AVRQGAAIVF
+1166 AVRQEQQSWRQKFLQYAMQGTAIVF
-1176 GNGIVDH
+1176 GNGNVGH
-1183 AMRSF
+1183 ATRSF
-1188 PPEPDMLGDT
+1188 PPEPDMFRDT

-1213 PLTEEQKQERALRAT
+1213 PLTEEQKQERALRAM

-1237 KAEYDAQARLLKQR
+1237 KAECDAQARLLKQR
-1251 NYVCND
+1251 NYVYND
-1257 PGVQCRSDHVD
+1257 PGVQCRSDLVD
-1268 RFPRQPGVPDFTL
+1268 RFPPQPDVPDFVL

-1332 HMDDVSELAPLPA
+1332 HMDDVSELTSLPA
-1345 LQGML
+1345 LQGVL

-1356 AGRVVAN
+1356 AGRVVAY
-1363 ELMSRLEDQGG
+1363 ELMSRLEEQGG
-1374 GDRALQL
+1374 EDRALPL
-1381 DEIGR
+1381 DQIGR
-1386 HRLRDLCQE
+1386 HRLWDLCQE

-1401 KISPGEDMAKLRWR
+1401 KISPGEDMAKLRWGVR
-1415 VQALETNNCQAEEGA
+1415 ALGTNNCQAEEGA
-1430 GDPARPAGV
+1430 GDLARPAGV
-1439 AGTPAEDDPRSL
+1439 AGAPAEDDPRSL
-1451 QGPPSPDGQRKAK
+1451 QGPPGPDGQRKAR
-1464 LRVPTSRKA
+1464 LRVPISRKA
-1473 ESWWNPKYWSIARPT
+1473 ESWWNPKYWSVSRPT
-1488 DFCYGDCAW
+1488 DFCYGGCAW

-1508 GPQKQKEGRLCF
+1508 DPQKQKEGRLCF

-1532 EETEYDVPADEEK
+1532 EEMEYDVPGDEEK
-1545 YVARPI
+1545 YVAR
-1551 SRFRSSWYDV
+1551 
-1561 HLLCSFWRVTET
+1561 VTET
-1573 TNSTYTFMKTPGAFG
+1573 TTSTCTLMKTPGAFG
-1588 AARACADITPE
+1588 ASRACADIAPE

-1614 ATLRGILKDKDTPNE
+1614 ATLHGILKDKDTPNE

-1648 GHRRELRGEGEAYAL
+1648 GHRRELRGEGEAYTL

-1687 QGEEYTFDNDLTEA
+1687 QGEEYSFGNDLTEA

-1712 IAVDP
+1712 IAADP

-1733 HVLGLRPETV
+1733 HVLGLRQ
-1743 GWRRGE
+1743 
-1749 VRKASEHWISD
+1749 
-1760 GVAAD
+1760 
-1765 LMGVPTVFG
+1765 
-1774 PLAAAFGPVEAQGR
+1774 AQGR
-1788 GSLHP
+1788 GSLRPH
-1793 RILIWLLQGQL
+1793 ILIWLLQGQL
-1804 RVLLDMLQRDEARFQ
+1804 PVLLDMLQRDEARFQ
-1819 ERLNLWMRQVLQAV
+1819 ERLNLWMRQVVQAV

-1886 GVEGETEPQELWFY
+1886 GREGETEEALWFY
-1900 EPKVDD
+1900 DPRADG
-1906 YHRAIRPDLPLRNND
+1906 YHRAIRADLPLLNND

-1973 IREMCRDARELVIGC
+1973 IREMCRDARELVIGF

-2003 ETRGV
+2003 KMRGS

-2034 LRTRG
+2034 LRARG
-2039 MALRGCIGIF
+2039 KALRGCIGIF

-2058 RVAIFQLHPG
+2058 RIVTFQLHPG
-2068 ETSTKYAAVVSARC
+2068 ETSTKCAAVVPARC
-2082 NVDVQDMTG
+2082 NVDVQDMRRVL
-2091 APPRLWMDASELEPP
+2091 PPRLWMDASELEPP
-2106 AIEEDRKSYNHGLYP
+2106 ANEEDRKSYNHGLYP

-2132 DDWGWFQHLNTT
+2132 EDWGWFQHLNTT
-2144 SAEKELANRDS
+2144 SAEKWDLVVVTDWHEIFRELANRDS
-2155 PAVDD
+2155 PAVDG
-2160 GDVARADLQGDL
+2160 GDAARADLQRDL

-2184 NTSYCVNSYTTKV
+2184 NTSYYVNSYTTKV

-2221 REAQAAGGAGDEAQS
+2221 REAQAAGGASDEAQS

-2241 RKEDFKRTLQVLARF
+2241 RKEYFKRTLQVLARF

-2298 AAESWSRRYGQ
+2298 AAEPWRRRYGQ
-2309 ADAAESAPAASI
+2309 ADAAESAPAALI
-2321 TYAVPGTGQQVTM
+2321 TYVVLGTGQQVAM
-2334 PGWREVQR
+2334 PGWRQVQR
-2342 EGETVYV
+2342 EGEPVYV

-2355 FDAIEYAHQAFQIA
+2355 FDTIEYAHQAFQIA
-2369 NASGGSMRDVT
+2369 SASGSSLRDVT
-2380 KALNRMREGEAEEVP
+2380 KALNKLREGEAEEAP
-2395 EAPGP
+2395 ETPGP

-2464 RTLHVDIAFDS
+2464 RALHVDIAFGS

-2486 LAVEPRIPKADGF
+2486 LAVEPRIPKAEGF

-2504 ESNVETHYLM
+2504 ESNVETHCLM

-2538 LRAYEHLRAAPE
+2538 LRAYEHMCAAPE
-2550 GELEWPAQP
+2550 GEPE